1 MITKKD
7 CESRITLLMMEI
19 ADTLREFDPKA
30 ESYTAFWTGKNL
42 MFFNDYEQGND
53 KRVCLMVAYKGGKE

>member
-7 CESRITLLMMEI
+7 CESRITLLMMDI
-19 ADTLREFDPKA
+19 AETLKEFDPKA

-42 MFFNDYEQGND
+42 MFFNHYDIYNEN
-53 KRVCLMVAYKGGKE
+53 RVDFMIAYKGGKE